1 MATKNFVTQW
11 EIWGKTLG
19 PEGELSVDVDVQW
32 LLEHIERYCKAMSSN
47 PTPHLAHLL
56 PLNGKWKQDVTAWLS
71 EDVPSFDYGGYVVGD
86 TPETATLWCKQEG
99 VISGIPFAQEV
110 FNQCQLEVEW
120 LVEEGTY
127 LKPEGKLAVAK
138 VKGPARNIL
147 LAERTALNLLARGSG
162 IASQSYKTITL
173 ARESG
178 YRGIIAGT
186 RKTTPGLRRL
196 EKYSMLVGGC
206 DQHRYDLSSMVMLK
220 DNHVW
225 STGSITA
232 AVKNAR
238 AVCGFSVKIE
248 VECQN
253 EDEAN
258 EAIAAGADVIML
270 DNFTGE
276 GLKVAASNIKARW
289 AGAKSFLLECS
300 GGLTLANI
308 KTYLSNEIDIYS
320 TSSIHQGVGYVDFSL
335 KIDQK

>member
-1 MATKNFVTQW
+1 
-11 EIWGKTLG
+11 
-19 PEGELSVDVDVQW
+19 
-32 LLEHIERYCKAMSSN
+32 MSAHKH
-47 PTPHLAHLL
+47 PQYAHLL
-56 PLNGKWKQDVTAWLS
+56 PINGQWKQDVTSWLS
-71 EDVPSFDYGGYVVGD
+71 EDVPSFDFGGYVVGD

-99 VISGIPFAQEV
+99 VVAGIPFAQEV
-110 FNQCQLEVEW
+110 FAQCQLEVEW
-120 LVEEGTY
+120 MVSEGTY
-127 LKPEGKLAVAK
+127 LKPEGKVAVAK

-162 IASQSYKTITL
+162 IATQSYKTITL

-178 YRGIIAGT
+178 YQGTIAGT

-196 EKYSMLVGGC
+196 EKYCMLVGGC

-225 STGSITA
+225 STGSITS
-232 AVKNAR
+232 AVHDAR
-238 AVCGFSVKIE
+238 DACGFSVKIE
-248 VECQN
+248 VECQS
-253 EDEAN
+253 EEEAN

-270 DNFTGE
+270 DNFTGD
-276 GLKVAASNIKARW
+276 GLKVAAANIKAKW
-289 AGAKSFLLECS
+289 AGSKSFLLECS
-300 GGLTLANI
+300 GGLTLNNI